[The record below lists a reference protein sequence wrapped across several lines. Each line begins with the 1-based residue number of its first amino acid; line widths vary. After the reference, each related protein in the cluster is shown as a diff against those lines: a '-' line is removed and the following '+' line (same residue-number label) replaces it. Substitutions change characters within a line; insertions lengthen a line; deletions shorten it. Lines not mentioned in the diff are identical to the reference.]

1 MSLEIDQFLE
11 RHRPK
16 QFRDIIGNRETKRML
31 YSLCEEGRFPRGL
44 SFYGPPGCG
53 KTTFARSYAYV
64 VSCDNISAEY
74 PDPCGHCEHCS
85 GERNYLGLSGGIA
98 LCNAAALTLKD
109 LKAYWEIGRTEY
121 DRSPAIVCD
130 ELHRAGKQIQ
140 NAMLSMIEDDAAFF
154 VLIFC
159 TLKPEKVEPA
169 LLQRLLSFEVR
180 PPTTDEMVEHMQRVC
195 SIEGWSRAESDL
207 RRIAELN
214 DNVPRACLNALL
226 FSSL

>member
-98 LCNAAALTLKD
+98 LCNAAALTLKELRD
-109 LKAYWEIGRTEY
+109 HWEIGRAAY
-121 DRSPAIVCD
+121 DRPCVFIYD

-140 NAMLSMIEDDAAFF
+140 NAMLSMIEDETAFF

-169 LLQRLLSFEVR
+169 LLQRLLSFEVL
-180 PPTTDEMVEHMQRVC
+180 PPTTDEMVQHLLRVC
-195 SIEGWSRAESDL
+195 SVEGWSLAERDL

-214 DNVPRACLNALL
+214 DNVPRMCLNALL
-226 FSSL
+226 KSSL